1 MTLFDQLNKH
11 ELKELLVKCWMTHD
25 GSWFYNCVK
34 EFDIE
39 TANKLNKAAIKSLSP
54 FEVQRIKKALG
65 DENLKIETFDQLKEF
80 ITNGFSIVKGDFME
94 FEYTFP
100 KHNVMHWDM
109 KKCFAFEGMKRIG
122 VKEKYECG
130 LLYRVGCLL
139 DNVGVKYKLEP
150 EINECLLHTHERC
163 VGDMIFEFTE

>member
-1 MTLFDQLNKH
+1 VTLFDQLSKR

-39 TANKLNKAAIKSLSP
+39 TANKLNKASIKSLSP
-54 FEVQRIKKALG
+54 IEVQRIKKALG
-65 DENLKIETFDQLKEF
+65 EENLKIETFDQLKAF
-80 ITNGFSIVKGDFME
+80 ITNGFSILKGDFMK

-100 KHNVMHWDM
+100 KHNVMHCET
-109 KKCFAFEGMKRIG
+109 KKCFAYEGMKRIG

-130 LLYRVGCLL
+130 LLYRVRCWL
-139 DNVGVKYKLEP
+139 DNVGVKHKLEP
-150 EINECLLHTHERC
+150 EINECVLHTQEKC
-163 VGDMIFEFTE
+163 VGDIIFEF